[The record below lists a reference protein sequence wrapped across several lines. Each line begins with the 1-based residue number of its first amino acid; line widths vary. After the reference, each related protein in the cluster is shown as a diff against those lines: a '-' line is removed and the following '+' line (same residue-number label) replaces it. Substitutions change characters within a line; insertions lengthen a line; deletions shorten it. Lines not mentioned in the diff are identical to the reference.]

1 MIACVTLNASID
13 KAYRLGHEI
22 ELGHVSRVAQVLDSD
37 GGKGL
42 NAARAVAASG
52 EEVLATGFVGG
63 NNGRYLLD
71 LLAKDGIAEDF
82 VQVATETRCCVNL
95 LEPDGRSTE
104 FNEPGRPV
112 TAEEFETLRRKLQEI
127 AEKTDVVTLNGSL
140 PAGLPKDA
148 YATLIEDIHAAGT
161 PVILDTSGAS
171 LTCGIEAA
179 PDMVK
184 PNTDEIAQIL
194 GHEVAS
200 IKEAAHAAQE
210 LHEKKGIAYVV
221 VSLGG
226 DGSVMACGEGVFR
239 GRAPKIEVV
248 NPVGAGDTLVGCFA
262 VALARKLPAPECLRF
277 AMSRATANCLS
288 PSTGR
293 FDPDIASSLMEK
305 TTVEALS

>member
-22 ELGHVSRVAQVLDSD
+22 ELGHVSRVAQVLDSA

-63 NNGRYLLD
+63 NNGRYLLN
-71 LLAKDGIAEDF
+71 LLALDGIAEDF

-95 LEPDGRSTE
+95 LEPSGRSTE

-112 TAEEFETLRRKLQEI
+112 TAEEFCALRQKLAEI
-127 AEKTDVVTLNGSL
+127 AEKADVVTLNGSL

-148 YATLIEDIHAAGT
+148 YATLIEDIHTAGT

-200 IKEAAHAAQE
+200 IEEAAHAAQE
-210 LHEKKGIAYVV
+210 LHEKKHIAYVV
-221 VSLGG
+221 VSLGA
-226 DGSVMACGEGVFR
+226 DGSVMACDEGIFR

-277 AMSRATANCLS
+277 AMARATANCLS

-293 FDPDIASSLMEK
+293 FDPAAASSLMEK
-305 TTVEALS
+305 TAVEALS

>member
-1 MIACVTLNASID
+1 M
-13 KAYRLGHEI
+13 
-22 ELGHVSRVAQVLDSD
+22 
-37 GGKGL
+37 
-42 NAARAVAASG
+42 
-52 EEVLATGFVGG
+52 
-63 NNGRYLLD
+63 
-71 LLAKDGIAEDF
+71 
-82 VQVATETRCCVNL
+82 
-95 LEPDGRSTE
+95 
-104 FNEPGRPV
+104 
-112 TAEEFETLRRKLQEI
+112 
-127 AEKTDVVTLNGSL
+127 
-140 PAGLPKDA
+140 
-148 YATLIEDIHAAGT
+148 
-161 PVILDTSGAS
+161 ILDTSGAS

-200 IKEAAHAAQE
+200 IEEAAHAAQE

-226 DGSVMACGEGVFR
+226 DGSVMACDEGIFR
-239 GRAPKIEVV
+239 GHAPKIEVV

-293 FDPDIASSLMEK
+293 FDPDVASSLMEK
-305 TTVEALS
+305 TAVEALS

>member
-22 ELGHVSRVAQVLDSD
+22 ELGHVLRVAQVLDSA

-71 LLAKDGIAEDF
+71 LLALDGIAEDF

-95 LEPDGRSTE
+95 LEPSGRSTE

-112 TAEEFETLRRKLQEI
+112 TAEEFCALRQKLAEI
-127 AEKTDVVTLNGSL
+127 AERADVVTLNGSL

-148 YATLIEDIHAAGT
+148 YATLIEDIHTAGT
-161 PVILDTSGAS
+161 PVILDTSGDS

-200 IKEAAHAAQE
+200 IEEAAHAAQE
-210 LHEKKGIAYVV
+210 LHEKKHIAYVV
-221 VSLGG
+221 VSLGA
-226 DGSVMACGEGVFR
+226 DGSVMACDEGIFR

-277 AMSRATANCLS
+277 AMARATANCLS

-293 FDPDIASSLMEK
+293 FDPDVASSLMEK
-305 TTVEALS
+305 TAVEALS

>member
-22 ELGHVSRVAQVLDSD
+22 ELGHVSRVAQVLDSA

-63 NNGRYLLD
+63 NNGRYLLN
-71 LLAKDGIAEDF
+71 LLALDGIAEDF

-95 LEPDGRSTE
+95 LEPSGRSTE

-112 TAEEFETLRRKLQEI
+112 TAEEFCALRQKLAEI
-127 AEKTDVVTLNGSL
+127 AEKADVVTLNGSL

-148 YATLIEDIHAAGT
+148 YATLIEDIHTAGT

-200 IKEAAHAAQE
+200 IEEAAHAAQE
-210 LHEKKGIAYVV
+210 LHEKKHIAYVV
-221 VSLGG
+221 VSLGA
-226 DGSVMACGEGVFR
+226 DGSVMACDEGVFR
-239 GRAPKIEVV
+239 GRAPMIEVV

-277 AMSRATANCLS
+277 AMARATANCLS

-293 FDPDIASSLMEK
+293 FDPAAASSLMEK
-305 TTVEALS
+305 TAVEALS

>member
-22 ELGHVSRVAQVLDSD
+22 ELGHVSRVAEVLDSA

-71 LLAKDGIAEDF
+71 LLAKDGIPEDF
-82 VQVATETRCCVNL
+82 VQVENETRCCVNL
-95 LEPDGRSTE
+95 LEPSGRSTE

-112 TAEEFETLRRKLQEI
+112 TAKEFETLRQKLADI
-127 AEKTDVVTLNGSL
+127 AEKADVVTLNGSL
-140 PAGLPKDA
+140 PQGLPRDA
-148 YATLIEDIHAAGT
+148 YAILINDIHETGT
-161 PVILDTSGAS
+161 PAILDTSGAS
-171 LTCGIEAA
+171 LMAGIEAA

-194 GHEVAS
+194 GHEVSS
-200 IKEAAHAAQE
+200 IDEAAKAAQE
-210 LHEKKGIAYVV
+210 LHEKKGITYVV

-226 DGSVMACGEGVFR
+226 DGSVMACADGVFR

-293 FDPDIASSLMEK
+293 FDPKVASSLMER
-305 TTVEALS
+305 TTVEPLS

>member
-13 KAYRLGHEI
+13 KTYRLAHKI
-22 ELGHVSRVAQVLDSD
+22 DLGHVSRVAQVLDSA

-52 EEVLATGFVGG
+52 EEVLTTGFVGG

-71 LLAKDGIAEDF
+71 LLAKDGIPEDF
-82 VQVATETRCCVNL
+82 VQVANETRCCVNL
-95 LEPDGRSTE
+95 LEPSGRSTE
-104 FNEPGRPV
+104 FNEPGRPI
-112 TAEEFETLRRKLQEI
+112 TAEEFEVLRQKLQEI

-140 PAGLPKDA
+140 PGGLPKDA
-148 YATLIEDIHAAGT
+148 YATLIEDIHKIGT
-161 PVILDTSGAS
+161 PVILDTSGDS
-171 LTCGIEAA
+171 LMAGIEAA

-184 PNTDEIAQIL
+184 PNTNEIAQIL

-200 IKEAAHAAQE
+200 IDEAAHAAQE
-210 LHEKKGIAYVV
+210 LHEKKHIAYVV

-226 DGSVMACGEGVFR
+226 DGSTMACDEGVFR
-239 GRAPKIEVV
+239 GYTPKIEVV

-262 VALARKLPAPECLRF
+262 IALARKLSAPECLRF

-293 FDPDIASSLMEK
+293 FDPDVASSLMEK
-305 TTVEALS
+305 TTVEPLS